1 MHEEDHRGT
10 GQAEPDTTDRRSA
23 EPSAP
28 GPTVPATTTQDAR
41 STAGPTDPTTATDP
55 TAATDSTTATGSTT
69 ATDTSA
75 PHEPP
80 QPPALVV
87 GIGASAGGLDAL
99 QRLVA
104 GLSPDQRTA
113 YVVVQHLSPDH
124 PSLMVE
130 ILERHTELPVERI
143 VDRGP
148 LQPDTIHVL
157 APRSEV
163 RCAGGLLLL
172 DDRSGVIS
180 TPIDRFL
187 LSLADDQGP
196 RAVAVILSGTGSDG
210 SRGARAVAD
219 AGGLVL
225 AQQPESAAFDGM
237 PLAAV
242 GTGAVDHVLE
252 PQDMPAAIRDHADH
266 PQIVSSTDLT
276 PLPGEELATLLSL
289 VKQQTGTDFSLYK
302 RATITRRVERRIA
315 ATGADDIADYL
326 DRARNDPL
334 ELVRLRRELL
344 IGVTRFLRDPEAF
357 DLLVDGYLDAL
368 VQRGDHTQALRVWV
382 AGCSTGEE
390 AYTLAILLDE
400 ARARTGVERDIRVFA
415 TDVDRDAIEVASRGV
430 YPVSAVSELGRQ
442 RRERYFRP
450 HGDELVVTQSLRQMV
465 VFAAHDLTQDP
476 PFTRL
481 ALVSCRNLLI
491 YLEPALQQRVLGL
504 LHFALIPS
512 GLLLLGPSETLG
524 ELASGFE
531 TLERRWKLFRRTG
544 SRQTGLPVEL
554 KPRQLGQPSA
564 LRTGDH
570 RSGEQTL
577 LPDDRTIDACY
588 RELVDTHVPP
598 CLLVT
603 EQLQL
608 VHVFGDAHR
617 YLRVPKGAA
626 TLDLQRMLP
635 GTSATLL
642 RSAVHRALRTGNQ
655 MRYAGVFDDTPDG
668 PADVRVRAFSDDHG
682 HARYALVF
690 IETPRRTP
698 TDDTPT
704 EAAGAL
710 DGEMREHVA
719 HLEHALQ
726 DARETLQATVEELE
740 TSNEELQ
747 ATNEELL
754 ASNEELQATNEEL
767 HSVNEELHSVNAEYQ
782 DKIDE
787 LVEANA
793 DLDHLFVNTHVGVVF
808 VDEQLRV
815 RKFTAGLTGLI
826 NLIDRDL
833 GRPLSDITHRL
844 DLDDLDRRLAEVIRT
859 GEQLELTTVAAD
871 RREILLRCWP
881 YHDAE
886 GRTNGAVLTM
896 TDVTQLRRAERALQA
911 TLDALP
917 QQVCVL
923 DADGVIT
930 EVNAAWETFATENGA
945 TAEDDVG
952 IGADYLH
959 ALHRG
964 AASDPALAGV
974 ADQLEAVLA
983 AEHPGFGH
991 AYPCDTADGTARNFL
1006 MHVRPLLAAPVLA
1019 DDEATCVGAVVSHV
1033 DITEVDVHNLAADRQ
1048 R

>member
-1 MHEEDHRGT
+1 VQDQQPRAT
-10 GQAEPDTTDRRSA
+10 GAAVPG
-23 EPSAP
+23 SAP
-28 GPTVPATTTQDAR
+28 ETPVTPAHD
-41 STAGPTDPTTATDP
+41 DPQPHEATDP
-55 TAATDSTTATGSTT
+55 
-69 ATDTSA
+69 A
-75 PHEPP
+75 PHGRDATLEPYH
-80 QPPALVV
+80 PPALVV

-99 QRLVA
+99 QRFVA
-104 GLSPDQRTA
+104 ELEPDRRTA

-130 ILERHTELPVERI
+130 ILERHTQLPVERI
-143 VDRGP
+143 ADRGP
-148 LQPDTIHVL
+148 LKADTIHVMP
-157 APRSEV
+157 PRSEV

-172 DDRSGVIS
+172 DDRSGLIS

-187 LSLADDQGP
+187 ISLADDQGP

-225 AQQPESAAFDGM
+225 AQQPETAAFDGM
-237 PLAAV
+237 PRAAV
-242 GTGAVDHVLE
+242 ATGAVDHVLE
-252 PQDMPAAIRDHADH
+252 PQDMPAAITQHADH
-266 PQIVSSTDLT
+266 PQIESTTDIP
-276 PLPGEELATLLSL
+276 PLPGEELASLLSL

-302 RATITRRVERRIA
+302 RATVTRRVERRIA
-315 ATGADDIADYL
+315 ATGTEDVSGYL
-326 DRARNDPL
+326 DRARQDDL
-334 ELVRLRRELL
+334 EVARLRRELL

-357 DLLVDGYLDAL
+357 GILADGYLDELLAH
-368 VQRGDHTQALRVWV
+368 GDTTEALRVWV

-400 ARARTGVERDIRVFA
+400 ARLRTGIDRDIRVFA

-430 YPVSAVSELGRQ
+430 YPVSAVNELGSE
-442 RRERYFRP
+442 RRERYFRTQ
-450 HGDELVVTQSLRQMV
+450 GEELVVSQQLRQMV
-465 VFAAHDLTQDP
+465 VFAAHDLAQDP

-481 ALVSCRNLLI
+481 AMVSCRNLLI
-491 YLEPALQQRVLGL
+491 YLEPALQQRILGL
-504 LHFALIPS
+504 LHFALAPG

-524 ELASGFE
+524 ELANGFE
-531 TLERRWKLFRRTG
+531 TIERRWKLFRRTG
-544 SRQTGLPVEL
+544 ARRAGLPLEL
-554 KPRQLGQPSA
+554 KPPKLGQAGGHQGTEQRAP
-564 LRTGDH
+564 
-570 RSGEQTL
+570 EQTL
-577 LPDDRTIDACY
+577 LPDDRTIEACY

-617 YLRVPKGAA
+617 FLRVPKGAA

-642 RSAVHRALRTGNQ
+642 RAAVHRALRTGDQ

-668 PADVRVRAFSDDHG
+668 PADVRVRAFSDGYG

-690 IETPRRTP
+690 IETPRKP
-698 TDDTPT
+698 PGDDTPT
-704 EAAGAL
+704 EDAGTL
-710 DGEMREHVA
+710 DADMREHVA

-793 DLDHLFVNTHVGVVF
+793 DLDHLFVNTHIGVVF
-808 VDEQLRV
+808 VDEELRI

-844 DLDDLDRRLAEVIRT
+844 DLHDLEGRLAEVVRT
-859 GEQLELTTVAAD
+859 GREMELLTVAAD

-881 YHDAE
+881 YRDAD
-886 GRTNGAVLTM
+886 GRTNGAVLTL

-917 QQVCVL
+917 EHICVL
-923 DADGVIT
+923 DTDGVIT
-930 EVNAAWETFATENGA
+930 EVNAAWEAFARDNGA
-945 TAEDDVG
+945 TAEGPVSV
-952 IGADYLH
+952 GADYLH
-959 ALHRG
+959 ALHQG
-964 AASDPALAGV
+964 VGSDPALEGIIE
-974 ADQLEAVLA
+974 QLRAVLRG
-983 AEHPGFGH
+983 EHDGFTH
-991 AYPCDTADGTARNFL
+991 AYPCDTVDGTRRNYL
-1006 MHVRPLLAAPVLA
+1006 MHVRPLLAEPVLDGDA
-1019 DDEATCVGAVVSHV
+1019 QTCVGAVVSHV

>member
-1 MHEEDHRGT
+1 MDPTGNTIEVEAGTVHEQDDAGPDAGPDAGT
-10 GQAEPDTTDRRSA
+10 DAGRDAGLDAGPDTLIASPAPSEPA
-23 EPSAP
+23 EVDAAP
-28 GPTVPATTTQDAR
+28 DA
-41 STAGPTDPTTATDP
+41 SP
-55 TAATDSTTATGSTT
+55 
-69 ATDTSA
+69 
-75 PHEPP
+75 
-80 QPPALVV
+80 PPALVI

-99 QRLVA
+99 QRFVA
-104 GLSPDQRTA
+104 GLTPDQRTA
-113 YVVVQHLSPDH
+113 YVIVQHLSPDH

-130 ILERHTELPVERI
+130 ILERHTSLPVERI
-143 VDRGP
+143 IDRGP

-157 APRSEV
+157 PPRSEV

-172 DDRSGVIS
+172 DDRSGAIS

-187 LSLADDQGP
+187 LSLAEDQGP

-237 PLAAV
+237 PRAAV
-242 GTGAVDHVLE
+242 ATGAVDHVLE
-252 PQDMPAAIRDHADH
+252 PQDMPAAVREHADH
-266 PQIVSSTDLT
+266 PQIVSHADMTT
-276 PLPGEELATLLSL
+276 LPGEELATLLSL

-302 RATITRRVERRIA
+302 RATITRRVDRRIN
-315 ATGADDIADYL
+315 ATGADGIADYL
-326 DRARNDPL
+326 ERARDDAV
-334 ELVRLRRELL
+334 ELTRLRCELL

-357 DLLVDGYLDAL
+357 QTLADDHLDAL
-368 VQRGDHTQALRVWV
+368 LEHGDTTETLRVWV

-400 ARARTGVERDIRVFA
+400 ARLRTGSQRDIRVFA

-430 YPVSAVSELGRQ
+430 YPVSAVNELGQ
-442 RRERYFRP
+442 ERRERYFRIQ
-450 HGDELVVTQSLRQMV
+450 GDELVVSQPLRQMV
-465 VFAAHDLTQDP
+465 VFAAHDVTQDP

-481 ALVSCRNLLI
+481 SLVTCRNLLI
-491 YLEPALQQRVLGL
+491 YLEPALQQRVLSL
-504 LHFALIPS
+504 LHFALVPR
-512 GLLLLGPSETLG
+512 GVLLLGPSESLG
-524 ELASGFE
+524 ELANGFE
-531 TLERRWKLFRRTG
+531 TLDRRWKLFRRTG
-544 SRQTGLPVEL
+544 SRQNGLPVEL
-554 KPRQLGQPSA
+554 KPPQLGQPA
-564 LRTGDH
+564 PLRSTDN
-570 RSGEQTL
+570 RSSEQTL

-617 YLRVPKGAA
+617 FLRVPKGAA

-635 GTSATLL
+635 GTSAAML
-642 RSAVHRALRTGNQ
+642 RAAVHRALRTGDQ

-690 IETPRRTP
+690 IEAPRRRRP
-698 TDDTPT
+698 DDTPT
-704 EAAGAL
+704 EEAGIL
-710 DGEMREHVA
+710 DSEMREHVA
-719 HLEHALQ
+719 HLEHELQ

-787 LVEANA
+787 LIEANA

-808 VDEQLRV
+808 VDEHLKV
-815 RKFTAGLTGLI
+815 RKFTAGLTGLV

-844 DLDDLDRRLAEVIRT
+844 DLDDLDLRLVEVIRT
-859 GEQLELTTVAAD
+859 GEQQELTTVAAD

-881 YHDAE
+881 YHDSE
-886 GRTNGAVLTM
+886 GRTNGAVLTL
-896 TDVTQLRRAERALQA
+896 TDVTQLRSAQRALQA

-917 QQVCVL
+917 EHVCVL
-923 DADGVIT
+923 DTDGVIT
-930 EVNAAWETFATENGA
+930 EVNAAWDAFATQNGA
-945 TAEDDVG
+945 VVG
-952 IGADYLH
+952 ERVSVGADYLG
-959 ALHRG
+959 ALLQG
-964 AASDPALAGV
+964 VSSDPALVEV
-974 ADQLEAVLA
+974 AEQLRQVLA
-983 AEHPGFGH
+983 GEHAGFSH
-991 AYPCDTADGTARNFL
+991 AYPCDGADGTPRNFV
-1006 MHVRPLLAAPVLA
+1006 MHVRPLLADAVLA
-1019 DDEATCVGAVVSHV
+1019 GDDPACVGAVVSHL
-1033 DITEVDVHNLAADRQ
+1033 DITEVDVHTLAAERQ

>member
-1 MHEEDHRGT
+1 MT
-10 GQAEPDTTDRRSA
+10 GASDTPHAGETAADGLRAQTSSSA
-23 EPSAP
+23 ATADAHATEPS
-28 GPTVPATTTQDAR
+28 
-41 STAGPTDPTTATDP
+41 
-55 TAATDSTTATGSTT
+55 
-69 ATDTSA
+69 
-75 PHEPP
+75 EPP
-80 QPPALVV
+80 TPPALVV

-99 QRLVA
+99 QRFVA
-104 GLSPDQRTA
+104 DLTPDQRTA
-113 YVVVQHLSPDH
+113 YVIVQHLSPDH

-130 ILERHTELPVERI
+130 ILERHTELRVERI

-148 LQPDTIHVL
+148 LTPDTIHVL
-157 APRSEV
+157 PPRSEV
-163 RCAGGLLLL
+163 RCTGGLLLL
-172 DDRSGVIS
+172 DDRSGTVS

-219 AGGLVL
+219 VGGLVL
-225 AQQPESAAFDGM
+225 AQQPDSAAFDGM
-237 PLAAV
+237 PMAAV
-242 GTGAVDHVLE
+242 ATGGVDHVLE
-252 PQDMPAAIRDHADH
+252 PQDMPAAIREHADH
-266 PQIVSSTDLT
+266 PQVVSSTDVT

-302 RATITRRVERRIA
+302 RATINRRVERRIA
-315 ATGADDIADYL
+315 ATGAEDISDYL
-326 DRARNDPL
+326 ERARDDGV
-334 ELVRLRRELL
+334 ELARLRRELL

-357 DLLVDGYLDAL
+357 QTLADGYLEDL
-368 VQRGDHTQALRVWV
+368 VRRGEVTETLRVWV

-400 ARARTGVERDIRVFA
+400 ARTRAGVDRDIRVFA
-415 TDVDRDAIEVASRGV
+415 TDVDRDAIDVASRGV
-430 YPVSAVSELGRQ
+430 YPVSVVSELGPE
-442 RRERYFRP
+442 RRDHYFRI
-450 HGDELVVTQSLRQMV
+450 HGDELVVSQSLRQMV
-465 VFAAHDLTQDP
+465 VFAVHDVAQDP

-481 ALVSCRNLLI
+481 SLVSCRNLLI

-504 LHFALIPS
+504 LQFALVPG
-512 GLLLLGPSETLG
+512 GLLLLGPSESLG

-544 SRQTGLPVEL
+544 SRRAGLPVEL
-554 KPRQLGQPSA
+554 KPPQLGQRAGPRSVETRSA
-564 LRTGDH
+564 
-570 RSGEQTL
+570 EQTL

-617 YLRVPKGAA
+617 FLRVPKGAA

-635 GTSATLL
+635 GTSATML
-642 RSAVHRALRTGNQ
+642 RAAVHRALRTGDQ

-668 PADVRVRAFSDDHG
+668 PADVRVRAFSDDGG

-690 IETPRRTP
+690 IETPRRRP
-698 TDDTPT
+698 ADDTPT
-704 EAAGAL
+704 EEAGSL
-710 DGEMREHVA
+710 DGEMHEHVA
-719 HLEHALQ
+719 HLEHELQ

-808 VDEQLRV
+808 VDRELRV
-815 RKFTAGLTGLI
+815 RKFTAGLAGLI

-844 DLDDLDRRLAEVIRT
+844 DLDDLDQRLAEVIRT

-871 RREILLRCWP
+871 RREILLRAWS
-881 YHDAE
+881 YRDSDD
-886 GRTNGAVLTM
+886 RIIGAVLTL
-896 TDVTQLRRAERALQA
+896 TDVTQLRGAQRALQA

-917 QQVCVL
+917 EHVCVL
-923 DADGVIT
+923 DTDGVIT
-930 EVNAAWETFATENGA
+930 EVNAAWEAFAAQNGPA
-945 TAEDDVG
+945 APERVG
-952 IGADYLH
+952 VGADYLG
-959 ALHRG
+959 ALLQG
-964 AASDPALAGV
+964 VSADPALAQV
-974 ADQLEAVLA
+974 AEQLRAVLA
-983 AEHPGFGH
+983 GEHPGFSH
-991 AYPCDTADGTARNFL
+991 AYPCDAADGTRRNFV
-1006 MHVRPLLAAPVLA
+1006 MHVRPLLAEPVLTG
-1019 DDEATCVGAVVSHV
+1019 DETACVGAVVSHV
-1033 DITEVDVHNLAADRQ
+1033 DITEVDVHTLAADRQ